1 MLNCNSVPLSA
12 AAVHPRFPFVNHTPL
27 DIQPGMSLGELPA
40 SRHCVPPT
48 CTTGEILEI
57 FDAHPEIPGVIIQ
70 DGDRLVGVLS
80 RAGLMERLSQPFAL
94 ELYRKRPIRVLHDT
108 IDDTPDLFVAT
119 DPIQAASQKAL
130 MRPTARVYEPVV
142 LRHSDGRFALLELH
156 TLLMAQSRLLELANL
171 EVQRRQE
178 IAEQASV
185 SKSQFL
191 ANMSHEIRTPL
202 TAILGFAENLLE
214 PRTPDSERQSAVRTI
229 LRNGEHLLEVINDI
243 LDLSKIEAGKLEVEL
258 LPVSVVQIA
267 ADVLSVMRVRAEAK
281 QLPLRLEYAGPIPR
295 LIETDPTRLRQI
307 LINLLGNAI
316 KFTSRGQVTLR
327 IEYHPQ
333 PITAPTISFKIV
345 DTGIGMTPEQAGRL
359 FEAFSQA
366 DGSTTRR
373 YGGTGLGLA
382 ISRRLARML
391 GGDVTVA
398 SDLGKGSEFRV
409 VISTGPL
416 GTTELLTA
424 PQDATLSEPDAPP
437 LDLAEI
443 HLDLRL
449 LLVEDSPDNQLL
461 IGHFLRGLG
470 AEVQVADNGQVGLD
484 LALNAEADGQ
494 PFDLILMDMQMPVL
508 DGYSAVRRLRGLGYS
523 QPIVALTANAMGG
536 DQQKCLAAGCDDY
549 ATKPINRPQL
559 FELIVKHTRARREPP
574 GIRPLADRSTPID
587 ESWGMERKTPPPG
600 SEADSP
606 FDRKL
611 ALERVGGDVGML
623 QELAGLFVELA
634 PQMLGEIYRAIES
647 GNADTL
653 RRQAHTLKNSADNV
667 GARRATQAAFELEKL
682 ATDRHPDGWRLCF
695 ARVESEMAQLLPALE
710 RLQQHTLHR
719 H

>member
-1 MLNCNSVPLSA
+1 M
-12 AAVHPRFPFVNHTPL
+12 TPPQRDL
-27 DIQPGMSLGELPA
+27 PPGMTLGELPA
-40 SRHCVPPT
+40 SELGVPPS
-48 CTTGEILEI
+48 CTTGEILDL
-57 FDAHPEIPGVIIQ
+57 FDRNPEIPGVIVQ
-70 DGDRLVGVLS
+70 DGSRLVGVLS
-80 RAGLMERLSQPFAL
+80 RVKLMERLSQPFAL

-108 IDDTPDLFVAT
+108 IDDAPDLFVST
-119 DPIQAASQKAL
+119 EPIPAAAQKAL
-130 MRPTARVYEPVV
+130 MRPANRVYEPVV
-142 LRHSDGRFALLELH
+142 LHHPNGRYSLLELQK
-156 TLLMAQSRLLELANL
+156 LLMAQSRLLELANL

-178 IAEQASV
+178 IAEQANV

-214 PRTPDSERQSAVRTI
+214 PRLPDAERQAAVRTI

-258 LPVSVVQIA
+258 LPVSVVQMA
-267 ADVLSVMRVRAEAK
+267 ADVLSVMRVRADAK
-281 QLPLRLEYAGPIPR
+281 QLPLHLDYLGPVPHK
-295 LIETDPTRLRQI
+295 IETDPTRLRQI

-316 KFTSRGQVTLR
+316 KFTTRGHVSLR
-327 IEYHPQ
+327 IEYHPE
-333 PITAPTISFKIV
+333 PVSSPSISFTIV

-373 YGGTGLGLA
+373 FGGTGLGLA

-391 GGDVTVA
+391 GGDVTVT

-409 VISTGPL
+409 VIATGPL
-416 GTTELLTA
+416 GESGLLTA
-424 PQDATLSEPDAPP
+424 PQDATISDPDPPP
-437 LDLAEI
+437 LDLSDI

-461 IGHFLRGLG
+461 IGHFLRRLG
-470 AEVQVADNGQVGLD
+470 AEVHVADNGQSGLD

-508 DGYSAVRRLRGLGYS
+508 DGYSAVRRLRGLGYAH
-523 QPIVALTANAMGG
+523 PIVALTANAMGG

-549 ATKPINRPQL
+549 ATKPINRTQL
-559 FELIVKHTRARREPP
+559 FELIVRHTRASREPP
-574 GIRPLADRSTPID
+574 VVRTSGADIRTALEPAPLI
-587 ESWGMERKTPPPG
+587 ERKTPPPG
-600 SEADSP
+600 SEVDSP

-611 ALERVGGDVGML
+611 ALERVGGDVAML
-623 QELAGLFVELA
+623 HELASLFLELS
-634 PQMLGEIYRAIES
+634 PQMLGDIYGAIEL
-647 GNADTL
+647 GDADTL
-653 RRQAHTLKNSADNV
+653 RRHAHTLKNSADNV

-682 ATDRHPDGWRLCF
+682 ATDRHPDGWRIGF
-695 ARVESEMAQLLPALE
+695 ARIESEMARLLPALE
-710 RLQQHTLHR
+710 RLLQHNLLR
-719 H
+719 N

>member
-1 MLNCNSVPLSA
+1 M
-12 AAVHPRFPFVNHTPL
+12 T
-27 DIQPGMSLGELPA
+27 LGDLPA
-40 SRHCVPPT
+40 SQLGVPPS
-48 CTTGEILEI
+48 CTTGEILDL
-57 FDAHPEIPGVIIQ
+57 FDRHPEIPGVIVQ
-70 DGDRLVGVLS
+70 DGSRLVGVLS
-80 RAGLMERLSQPFAL
+80 RVKLMERLSQPFAL

-108 IDDTPDLFVAT
+108 IDDAPDRFDASE
-119 DPIQAASQKAL
+119 PIPAAAQKAL
-130 MRPTARVYEPVV
+130 LRPANRVYEPVV
-142 LRHSDGRFALLELH
+142 VSHPDGRYSLLELQK
-156 TLLMAQSRLLELANL
+156 LLMAQSRLLELANL

-178 IAEQASV
+178 IAEQANV

-214 PRTPDSERQSAVRTI
+214 TRLPDVDRQAAVRTI

-267 ADVLSVMRVRAEAK
+267 ADVLSVMRVRADSK
-281 QLPLRLEYAGPIPR
+281 QLPLHLEYAGPVPQQ
-295 LIETDPTRLRQI
+295 IETDPTRLRQI
-307 LINLLGNAI
+307 LINLLANAI
-316 KFTSRGQVTLR
+316 KFTSRGHVTLR
-327 IEYHPQ
+327 IEYHPE
-333 PITAPTISFKIV
+333 PVDSPSISFTIA

-373 YGGTGLGLA
+373 FGGTGLGLA

-391 GGDVTVA
+391 GGDVTVS

-409 VISTGPL
+409 VVATGPL
-416 GTTELLTA
+416 GETRLLAA
-424 PQDATLSEPDAPP
+424 PQDATISDPAPPP
-437 LDLAEI
+437 LDLSDI
-443 HLDLRL
+443 HLNLRL

-461 IGHFLRGLG
+461 IGHFLRQLG
-470 AEVQVADNGQVGLD
+470 AEVELADNGQAGLD
-484 LALNAEADGQ
+484 LALLAEADGQ

-508 DGYSAVRRLRGLGYS
+508 DGYSAVRRLRGLGYTH
-523 QPIVALTANAMGG
+523 PIVALTANAMGG

-559 FELIVKHTRARREPP
+559 FELIVKHTRSRQEPAVKASAIEP
-574 GIRPLADRSTPID
+574 RTTAEHPPLV
-587 ESWGMERKTPPPG
+587 ERKTPPPG

-611 ALERVGGDVGML
+611 ALERVGGDVSML
-623 QELAGLFVELA
+623 HELAGMFLELA
-634 PQMLGEIYRAIES
+634 PQMLGDIYGAIES
-647 GNADTL
+647 GDADIL

-667 GARRATQAAFELEKL
+667 GARRAMQAAFDLEKL
-682 ATDRHPDGWRLCF
+682 AANRHPDGWRIGF
-695 ARVESEMAQLLPALE
+695 ARVESEMARLLPALE
-710 RLQQHTLHR
+710 RLLQHNLLR
-719 H
+719 N

>member
-1 MLNCNSVPLSA
+1 MC
-12 AAVHPRFPFVNHTPL
+12 
-27 DIQPGMSLGELPA
+27 LGELPA
-40 SRHCVPPT
+40 FQHSVPPT

-57 FDAHPEIPGVIIQ
+57 FDIHPEIPGVIIQ
-70 DGDRLVGVLS
+70 DGERLVGVLS
-80 RAGLMERLSQPFAL
+80 RAGLMERMSQPFAI
-94 ELYRKRPIRVLHDT
+94 ELYRKRPIRALHDT
-108 IDDTPDLFVAT
+108 IDVTPDLFAST
-119 DPIQAASQKAL
+119 DPIQAAAQKAL
-130 MRPTARVYEPVV
+130 MRPTVRVYEPVV
-142 LRHSDGRFALLELH
+142 LVHPDGRFSLLELH
-156 TLLMAQSRLLELANL
+156 SLLMAQSRLLELANL

-214 PRTPDSERQSAVRTI
+214 PRITDSERQSAVRTI
-229 LRNGEHLLEVINDI
+229 LRNGEHLLDLINDI

-267 ADVLSVMRVRAEAK
+267 ADVLSVMRVRAEGK
-281 QLPLRLEYAGPIPR
+281 QLPLRLDYAGPIPR
-295 LIETDPTRLRQI
+295 QIETDPTRLRQI

-333 PITAPTISFKIV
+333 PATAPSISFTIV
-345 DTGIGMTPEQAGRL
+345 DTGIGMTPEQASRL

-391 GGDVTVA
+391 GGDVTVT

-409 VISTGPL
+409 VISTGPI
-416 GTTELLTA
+416 GDTELLTS
-424 PQDATLSEPDAPP
+424 PHDATLSAPDSAP
-437 LDLAEI
+437 LDLADI
-443 HLDLRL
+443 HLDLHL

-470 AEVQVADNGQVGLD
+470 ADVQVADNGQTGLD
-484 LALNAEADGQ
+484 LALHAEADGR

-508 DGYSAVRRLRGLGYS
+508 DGYSAVQRLRGLGYS
-523 QPIVALTANAMGG
+523 HPIVALTANAMRG
-536 DQQKCLAAGCDDY
+536 DQQKCLAVGCDDY

-574 GIRPLADRSTPID
+574 GVR
-587 ESWGMERKTPPPG
+587 
-600 SEADSP
+600 
-606 FDRKL
+606 
-611 ALERVGGDVGML
+611 
-623 QELAGLFVELA
+623 LA
-634 PQMLGEIYRAIES
+634 PVR
-647 GNADTL
+647 
-653 RRQAHTLKNSADNV
+653 
-667 GARRATQAAFELEKL
+667 
-682 ATDRHPDGWRLCF
+682 PRL
-695 ARVESEMAQLLPALE
+695 
-710 RLQQHTLHR
+710 
-719 H
+719 